1 MSRNIRRRTVLQGL
15 AGAAASASLPM
26 PWIMRSSAGAAAPI
40 VLGVPTAQTG
50 AVGVADH
57 QDFTNGTTLAMD
69 EINAAGGILG
79 RQLKLFTVDIDV
91 LSPESSKQAVAACTD
106 AKVDAIS
113 FAFSLVIIP
122 AMDASVK
129 YKCPFLHGMPA
140 RTASEMVKANP
151 DKYSNIFQVA
161 PAELNYGWTFPLWLE
176 AEEKRGVW
184 KTKNRKVHIVQE
196 QIAYC
201 QLISKAAQE
210 NIKRRGKFE
219 VAHITDIQFPV
230 QDWAPVIR
238 EMKEVDAGVI
248 MVDHWVAAEYA
259 AFCKQF
265 VADPVRDSLVY
276 LQYGPSQPEFL
287 QLAGTAANGFT
298 WSTDLGV
305 YADEKGR
312 AFREKYKKR
321 FPGIMGLV
329 YTGNGYDNTYY
340 LKKAWETVG
349 DPHKFKE
356 VCDYIRTNPYRGS
369 CGHYDLNN
377 ALQEVVHFPDNGFGN
392 QATELEKGLSQLYCQ
407 TQNVDHKIIWPNEI
421 AEAKLAPAPW
431 WS

>member
-1 MSRNIRRRTVLQGL
+1 MTRKFARRSVVKGL
-15 AGAAASASLPM
+15 AGAAATASLPM
-26 PWIMRSSAGAAAPI
+26 PWIRRSSAAAPPI

-57 QDFTNGTTLAMD
+57 QDFLNGTTLAMN

-106 AKVDAIS
+106 ANVDAIS
-113 FAFSLVIIP
+113 FAFSLVIVP

-129 YKCPFLHGMPA
+129 YKCPLLHGMPA
-140 RTASEMVKANP
+140 RAASEMVKANP
-151 DKYSNIFQVA
+151 DKYSNIFQVV

-184 KTKNRKVHIVQE
+184 KPKNRKVHIVQE

-210 NIKRRGKFE
+210 NIKRRGTFE

-287 QLAGTAANGFT
+287 QLAGTAANGFC

-305 YADEKGR
+305 YADAQGR
-312 AFREKYKKR
+312 AFREKYKKH

-329 YTGNGYDNTYY
+329 YTGGGYDNVYW

-349 DPHKFKE
+349 DPHKFRE
-356 VCDYIRTNPYRGS
+356 VCDYIHTNPYRGN
-369 CGHYDLNN
+369 CGHYDVGN
-377 ALQEVVHFPDNGFGN
+377 AYHEAVHFPDNGFGN
-392 QATELEKGLSQLYCQ
+392 QATELEKGVAQLYAQ
-407 TQNVDHKIIWPNEI
+407 VQSVDHKIIWPNEI
-421 AEAKLAPAPW
+421 AEAKLTPAPW

>member
-1 MSRNIRRRTVLQGL
+1 MSGNIRRRTVLQGL

-26 PWIMRSSAGAAAPI
+26 PWIMRSSAAAAAPI

-184 KTKNRKVHIVQE
+184 KPKNRKVHIVQE

-265 VADPVRDSLVY
+265 VADPVRDSASL
-276 LQYGPSQPEFL
+276 
-287 QLAGTAANGFT
+287 LAIRPLAA
-298 WSTDLGV
+298 
-305 YADEKGR
+305 
-312 AFREKYKKR
+312 
-321 FPGIMGLV
+321 GISP
-329 YTGNGYDNTYY
+329 TRRD
-340 LKKAWETVG
+340 
-349 DPHKFKE
+349 
-356 VCDYIRTNPYRGS
+356 CR
-369 CGHYDLNN
+369 
-377 ALQEVVHFPDNGFGN
+377 
-392 QATELEKGLSQLYCQ
+392 
-407 TQNVDHKIIWPNEI
+407 
-421 AEAKLAPAPW
+421 
-431 WS
+431 